1 MKKLLPVLSA
11 LILLASCDNDGYT
24 IKGSFPGAEDGT
36 VVYMTAADEFFTT
49 IDSAVINNGC
59 FEFKGGYYDRIL
71 RMLLVPGKAVGGPV
85 VVEKGVINVK
95 IDKTIERGGTE
106 GNAILQRFMD
116 ASEHYEGLV
125 DITSPTYVKS
135 MPLDKN
141 VYDSLVVERDK
152 AAGALAA
159 FAYLAIENNIDN
171 SLGLFLI
178 TKSYK
183 LVDAE
188 KMAPLL
194 ERVPSYLRNARYDVV
209 NDYVSVALASKKQKE
224 AVSVG
229 SVYLNFELPDIS
241 GKKVLFSS
249 VVGENRYT
257 LLQFWASWCA
267 PCRRELPAID
277 ALYKK
282 YAKKGL
288 AVVGLSLDSC
298 ADEWRSAAAS
308 LSSSWVQLCSPSGGS
323 SEVAAAYG
331 IDVIPSNLLI
341 NNKGTIIARDITPA
355 ELDSLLAGTLE

>member
-36 VVYMTAADEFFTT
+36 LVYMTAADEFFTT

-85 VVEKGVINVK
+85 VVEKGVVNVK

-152 AAGALAA
+152 AAGTLAA

-241 GKKVLFSS
+241 GKRCFFHRWSAKTGTHCCSS
-249 VVGENRYT
+249 GQVG
-257 LLQFWASWCA
+257 A
-267 PCRRELPAID
+267 LPATANFRQLMRCIRNMQRR
-277 ALYKK
+277 
-282 YAKKGL
+282 GL
-288 AVVGLSLDSC
+288 PLWAFRSTAVPTSGAVLPLPSLLRGYSC
-298 ADEWRSAAAS
+298 AARRAAAARWLQLMVSMPS
-308 LSSSWVQLCSPSGGS
+308 LPIFS
-323 SEVAAAYG
+323 
-331 IDVIPSNLLI
+331 
-341 NNKGTIIARDITPA
+341 
-355 ELDSLLAGTLE
+355 